1 MKYRVYLRALEPE
14 DYKTSIKWRQNN
26 LIWQNVGGVKYYV
39 SESCEK
45 QWVEKA
51 IADSTAIRLAVCLK
65 ENDTYIGNVY
75 ITDINPHF
83 RSGNSQ
89 VLIGDTDYWGQ
100 GYAREAYLQLLDY
113 AFNERGLHRVF
124 AHILEDN
131 IASIKMHSKCGFKTE
146 GVLRESVFKQG
157 VCKNQVLMSI
167 LDHEFRELMEQET

>member
-1 MKYRVYLRALEPE
+1 MEYRVYLRALELE
-14 DYKTSIKWRQNN
+14 DYKTSIKWRQNE
-26 LIWQNVGGVKYYV
+26 LIWQQLGGVKYYV
-39 SESCEK
+39 SENGEK

-65 ENDTYIGNVY
+65 ENDAYIGNVY
-75 ITDINPHF
+75 ITNINSNF

-89 VLIGDTDYWGQ
+89 VLIGNTDYWGQ
-100 GYAREAYLQLLDY
+100 GYAREAYIQLLDY

-146 GVLRESVFKQG
+146 GVLRDSVFKRG
-157 VCKNQVLMSI
+157 VWKNQVVMSI
-167 LDHEFRELMEQET
+167 LEHEFRELINQGT